1 MESKDK
7 RLSQDAKSGLTR
19 EELYEEISASVWPSA
34 DTQDEQALLETGTA
48 GQRAF
53 YAVTLFTRLVAN
65 GGIPSAIPSY
75 NFLLKD
81 VRTGYVLLGLTDRS
95 AALDKILDLF
105 TAVIPEAQFL
115 AVNPRDAAA
124 MQEMVENIWYT
135 DALSLHEEWEA
146 VLSDERAMYPAFDNC
161 INTHPE
167 LFFKDN

>member
-1 MESKDK
+1 MEREDK
-7 RLSQDAKSGLTR
+7 RLSQDAKSRLSR

-34 DTQDEQALLETGTA
+34 DTQDELALLESGTA

-53 YAVTLFTRLVAN
+53 YAVSLFTRLVAN
-65 GGIPSAIPSY
+65 GGIPGAIPDY

-81 VRTGYVLLGLTDRS
+81 VRAGYVLLGLTDRL
-95 AALDKILDLF
+95 AALDKILCLF
-105 TAVIPEAQFL
+105 TAVIPEAQFF

-124 MQEMVENIWYT
+124 MHVVVGDIWYT

-146 VLSDERAMYPAFDNC
+146 VLSDERAMYPAFDKC